1 MRILL
6 VEPPMQSIMLARA
19 DWFPMGLAY
28 LAGSALRENHEVLIY
43 NGEHDPAL
51 DYVNLTTY
59 SSNYYRYLDAL
70 SDPAHQAWKRISDL
84 MARFKPDVLG
94 VTSFTVKIPSAK
106 RIAAIGKDYN
116 PRMPVVFGGQ
126 HATIMTDEV
135 LSDSNIDFV
144 VRNEGEQTFIELLR
158 ELEGE
163 GNWSKINGLSFK
175 SNGKIVHNEP
185 RALSS
190 DLDELAPPARECL
203 YQVEKYESHALGK
216 LFASRGCPYQCTY
229 CGTQNIW
236 TYKLRHHS
244 ASRIVEEMRHVK
256 KQFGTTYFTFFDDV
270 FGINKNK
277 AMELSRAVVDAKLN
291 VSWDCLTRANLVS
304 DELLIAM
311 KKAGCVKI
319 DMGVESGSDR
329 VLIETKK
336 GVNKDQIRKGAAMVK
351 RHGIMLYMFFMIGLP
366 TETEGDA
373 RETREFLKEL
383 KPDWAGISI
392 FTPIPGTAL
401 YKDLQVMGKIPDSA
415 DYARFS
421 HQSPHSNFAFSMMNR
436 EAFPDLASQTIEFVQ
451 NYNGSFRNLFRRG
464 LTRGYHRNPG
474 LLLSDLR
481 KVATWK
487 GFLKASHQGSHSRFY
502 SKAAVERETLP

>member
-6 VEPPMQSIMLARA
+6 VEPPMQSIMRARA

-28 LAGSALRENHEVLIY
+28 LAGAARRENHDVIVY
-43 NGEHDPAL
+43 NGEHDPTL

-59 SSNYYRYLDAL
+59 SSNYYRYLEAL
-70 SDPAHQAWKRISDL
+70 SDPGHEAWKKISGV
-84 MARFKPDVLG
+84 MRKFKPDVLG
-94 VTSFTVKIPSAK
+94 ITSFTVKIPSAK

-116 PRMPVVFGGQ
+116 PGMPVVLGGQ

-135 LSDSNIDFV
+135 LQDPNIDFV

-158 ELEGE
+158 DL
-163 GNWSKINGLSFK
+163 GNESEWHKIQGLSFK
-175 SNGKIVHNEP
+175 SGGKVIHNAP
-185 RALSS
+185 RSLRSE
-190 DLDELAPPARECL
+190 LDELAMPARECL
-203 YQVEKYESHALGK
+203 YEVEKYEPHALGK

-244 ASRIVEEMRHVK
+244 AARIVDEIHLVK
-256 KQFGTTYFTFFDDV
+256 KQFGTKNFTFFDDV
-270 FGINKNK
+270 FGLDKGK
-277 AMELSRAVVDAKLN
+277 ALELTRAMGDAKLN
-291 VSWDCLTRANLVS
+291 IFWDCLTRANLVS
-304 DELLIAM
+304 DELLSSM

-329 VLIETKK
+329 VLLDTKK
-336 GVNKDQIRKGAAMVK
+336 GVNKDQIRKGAALVK
-351 RHGIMLYMFFMIGLP
+351 KHGIMLYMFFMTGLP
-366 TETEGDA
+366 TETEADVK
-373 RETREFLKEL
+373 ETRAFLKEL

-401 YKDLQVMGKIPDSA
+401 YKDLQSMGKIPDSP

-421 HQSPHSNFAFSMMNR
+421 HQSPHSNFAFSMLNR
-436 EAFPDLASQTIEFVQ
+436 DAFPDLAQEMIEFVQ
-451 NYNGSFRNLFRRG
+451 SYNGSFRNLFRRA
-464 LTRGYHRNPG
+464 LTRGYHRNPK
-474 LLLSDLR
+474 LLISDLR

-487 GFLKASHQGSHSRFY
+487 GLLTASHQGSHSRFY
-502 SKAAVERETLP
+502 SEQKPS